1 MVDKKNDPFDPSYD
15 FLDETNSAN
24 DGTDKNTGFG
34 DLDSIDFEHEE
45 ELNPDLDLPPS
56 DHTTMPG
63 IPPKKS
69 GIMEMLKTYGVVAVV
84 FLVVAYFGI
93 KYSFK
98 SSSRTAEPEV
108 VAESEPAVD
117 ATAPGSQTTEVT
129 PSTIVV
135 SPSQEVKTETT
146 TTPVAISP
154 IQPAS
159 VSPVSSA
166 VDTQALSGI
175 KQDMDSLKNMVTDI
189 NKQLQSSVGEE
200 SKNSAELKQQM
211 QQLVTYVQGIGTSVG
226 VLSEGAQKQ
235 QKVLE
240 GLIATSPISK
250 TNKNI
255 NKSYTIDALISGRAW
270 LKSSNGNSIVVGV
283 GDELSGFG
291 KIIEIDATTN
301 TITTN
306 SGQIIK

>member
-24 DGTDKNTGFG
+24 DSTDKNTGFG

-45 ELNPDLDLPPS
+45 HLNPDLDLPPS
-56 DHTTMPG
+56 DHATMPG

-69 GIMEMLKTYGVVAVV
+69 GIMEMLKTYGVVVVV

-98 SSSRTAEPEV
+98 SSTRTAEPEV
-108 VAESEPAVD
+108 VAESEPTVD
-117 ATAPGSQTTEVT
+117 ATPASPTPQTT
-129 PSTIVV
+129 VV
-135 SPSQEVKTETT
+135 SPDQTVKTETAA
-146 TTPVAISP
+146 TPVAISP
-154 IQPAS
+154 IQPAA
-159 VSPVSSA
+159 VSPV

-211 QQLVTYVQGIGTSVG
+211 QQLVTYVQGMGTSVG

-235 QKVLE
+235 QKILE
-240 GLIATSPISK
+240 GLIATSPVSK

-255 NKSYTIDALISGRAW
+255 NTSYTIDALISGRAW
-270 LKSSNGNSIVVGV
+270 LKSPNGNSIIVGV
-283 GDELSGFG
+283 GDELSGLG